1 MQEQEATIDASNITT
16 RTLNRELRKLASN
29 GVRKV
34 TIRNVDGVHYLAAGL
49 YGNLCLTI
57 NGSPGYF
64 LGTMMNGPEITVVGN
79 TGWFS
84 GDNLTNGRL
93 VINGHTGD
101 GLGQYMNN
109 GEIVVTGD
117 AGERVGALMRGGTIL
132 VGGDTGT
139 MTGLYMFSG
148 RIIVLGNLGD
158 FAGEMM
164 IGGEIYFSGKVE
176 SLGKNARVTELSL
189 EEIEKLKK
197 ILESAGFDTDYSFS
211 KIVPRQKRPFYGETQ
226 EVRHII
232 KKTLGRFKVE
242 VIKEIC
248 KKCGTCINV
257 CPQKVLSAVDGF
269 PVAVNE
275 ALCVN
280 CKACMEY
287 CPTGA
292 IRVYPLP
299 RAQEGVWNGE
309 IMNKILS
316 EAFLAHPV
324 VRGSGKKAWIPHFDD
339 LVFLNAQVSRP
350 PIDYYREPCDT
361 EVTLGA
367 RYAELPLKL
376 KAPIIIG
383 AMSFGAIS
391 KEAKLAI
398 AYAAKELGIAISTGE
413 GGIIP
418 EEREIAPLVIAQY
431 ASGRFGVSAEYL
443 RFSDAVEIKIGQ
455 GAKPGQGGLLLGE
468 KVVGEVSRIRGLPE
482 GSDAISPARH
492 LDIVGPEDLRMKIE
506 QLREITDWKVPIAV
520 KFAAGRVKDDV
531 KIAAKA
537 GADFVIVDGKPAGT
551 GAAPDSLI
559 EFAGIPTI
567 AAITQADAALKEI
580 GMRKEVSLIAS
591 GGIRT
596 GADVA
601 KALAL
606 GADAVAIAT
615 GVLVAMGCKR
625 CGLCFTGKCPY
636 GIATQDLNL
645 RKRLNVKVASARI
658 INYLKSVI
666 EELKMFT
673 QLSGKTS
680 IRNLE
685 KEDLRALTLEAS
697 MITGV
702 KLVGQ

>member
-1 MQEQEATIDASNITT
+1 MQEQEVTIDASNVTT
-16 RTLNRELRKLASN
+16 RALNRELRKLSSN
-29 GVRKV
+29 GIRKA
-34 TIRNVDGVHYLAAGL
+34 TIKNVDGIHYLAAGL
-49 YGNLCLTI
+49 NGNVSLTI
-57 NGSPGYF
+57 DGSPGYF
-64 LGTMMNGPEITVVGN
+64 LGTMMNGPEITVRGN
-79 TGWFS
+79 TGWFA
-84 GDNLTNGRL
+84 GDNMTEGSLT
-93 VINGHTGD
+93 VNGHTGD
-101 GLGQYMNN
+101 GLGQCMNN
-109 GEIVVTGD
+109 GKIVVTGD
-117 AGERVGALMRGGTIL
+117 AGDRVGALMRGGIIL
-132 VGGDTGT
+132 IGGDTGI
-139 MTGLYMFSG
+139 MTGLYMTSG

-158 FAGEMM
+158 FAGEMI

-176 SLGKNARVTELSL
+176 SLGKNARVTEVPL
-189 EEIEKLKK
+189 EEREELKR

-211 KIVPRQKRPFYGETQ
+211 KIVPRQKRPFYGEAQ
-226 EVRHII
+226 EAHVLKRII
-232 KKTLGRFKVE
+232 GRFKVE
-242 VIKEIC
+242 IIKEIC
-248 KKCGTCINV
+248 KKCGTCAKV
-257 CPQKVLSAVDGF
+257 CPQKVLSIVDSF
-269 PVAVNE
+269 PVAVSE

-280 CKACMEY
+280 CEACMEY

-299 RAQEGVWNGE
+299 RAQKGVWNE
-309 IMNKILS
+309 ETMNKILS

-324 VRGSGKKAWIPHFDD
+324 VRGSGKMSQISHFDD

-361 EVTLGA
+361 EVILGT
-367 RYAELPLKL
+367 RYAEHPLRL

-398 AYAAKELGIAISTGE
+398 AYAARELGVAVNTGE
-413 GGIIP
+413 GGMIP

-443 RFSDAVEIKIGQ
+443 RISDAVEIKIGQ

-468 KVVGEVSRIRGLPE
+468 KVVGEVSKIRGLPE

-520 KFAAGRVKDDV
+520 KFAAGRVRDDV

-537 GADFVIVDGKPAGT
+537 GADFIIIDGKPAGT
-551 GAAPDSLI
+551 GAAPESLI

-567 AAITQADAALKEI
+567 AAITQADAALKEV
-580 GMRKEVSLIAS
+580 GMRKEVSLVAS

-601 KALAL
+601 KAIAL

-636 GIATQDLNL
+636 GIATQDPNL
-645 RKRLNVKVASARI
+645 RKRLNVKVASIRVA
-658 INYLKSVI
+658 NYLKSVV

-697 MITGV
+697 MMTGV

>member
-1 MQEQEATIDASNITT
+1 MQEQEVTIDASNITT
-16 RTLNRELRKLASN
+16 RMLNRELKKLVNN
-29 GVRKV
+29 GTRKV
-34 TIRNVDGVHYLAAGL
+34 TIKNVDGVHYLAAGL
-49 YGNLCLTI
+49 KGNVCLTI
-57 NGSPGYF
+57 EGSPGYF
-64 LGTMMNGPEITVVGN
+64 LGTMMSGPEIIVTGN
-79 TGWFS
+79 TGWFA
-84 GDNLTNGRL
+84 GDNITEGSLI
-93 VINGHTGD
+93 INGHTGD
-101 GLGQYMNN
+101 GLGQCMHN
-109 GEIVVTGD
+109 GKIVVTGD
-117 AGERVGALMRGGTIL
+117 AGDRVGALMRGGTIL
-132 VGGDTGT
+132 VGGDTGI
-139 MTGLYMFSG
+139 MTGLYMLSG
-148 RIIVLGNLGD
+148 KIIVLGNLGD
-158 FAGEMM
+158 FAGEMI
-164 IGGEIYFSGKVE
+164 IGGELYFSGKVE
-176 SLGKNARVTELSL
+176 SLGKNAKITEVSL
-189 EEIEKLKK
+189 EEREELKK
-197 ILESAGFDTDYSFS
+197 ILYSNGFSTDYSFS
-211 KIVPRQKRPFYGETQ
+211 KIVPKHKRPFYGEIQ
-226 EVRHII
+226 EANALKKII
-232 KKTLGRFKVE
+232 GRFKVD
-242 VIKEIC
+242 VVKEIC
-248 KKCGTCINV
+248 KKCGTCASV
-257 CPQKVLSAVDGF
+257 CPQKVLSMVEGF

-299 RAQEGVWNGE
+299 RAQRSVWNE
-309 IMNKILS
+309 ETMNKIVS
-316 EAFLAHPV
+316 EAFLAHPL
-324 VRGSGKKAWIPHFDD
+324 VRGSGKMSRISHFDD

-350 PIDYYREPCDT
+350 PIDYYREPCET
-361 EVTLGA
+361 EVILGA
-367 RYAELPLKL
+367 RYAEHPLKL
-376 KAPIIIG
+376 SAPIIIG

-398 AYAAKELGIAISTGE
+398 AHAAKELGIAVSTGE
-413 GGIIP
+413 GGLVP
-418 EEREIAPLVIAQY
+418 EEREIAPLIIAQY

-443 RFSDAVEIKIGQ
+443 EVSDAVEIKIGQ

-468 KVVGEVSRIRGLPE
+468 KVVGEVSKIRGLPE

-537 GADFVIVDGKPAGT
+537 GADFIVVDGKPAGT

-580 GMRKEVSLIAS
+580 GMRNEVSLVAS

-615 GVLVAMGCKR
+615 GVLVAIGCKR

-636 GIATQDLNL
+636 GIATQDQNL
-645 RKRLNVKVASARI
+645 RRRLNVKSASIRAA
-658 INYLKSVI
+658 NYLKSVV

-680 IRNLE
+680 VKNLE

>member
-1 MQEQEATIDASNITT
+1 MQEQEVTIDASNITT
-16 RTLNRELRKLASN
+16 RMLNRELKKLVNN
-29 GVRKV
+29 GTRKV
-34 TIRNVDGVHYLAAGL
+34 TIKNVDGVHYLAAGL
-49 YGNLCLTI
+49 KGNVCLTI
-57 NGSPGYF
+57 EGSPGYF
-64 LGTMMNGPEITVVGN
+64 LGTMMSGPEIIVTGN
-79 TGWFS
+79 TGWFA
-84 GDNLTNGRL
+84 GDNITEGSLI
-93 VINGHTGD
+93 INGHTGD
-101 GLGQYMNN
+101 GLGQCMHN
-109 GEIVVTGD
+109 GKIVVTGD
-117 AGERVGALMRGGTIL
+117 AGDRVGALMRGGTIL
-132 VGGDTGT
+132 VGGDTGI
-139 MTGLYMFSG
+139 MTGLYMLSG
-148 RIIVLGNLGD
+148 KIIVLGNLGD
-158 FAGEMM
+158 FAGEMI
-164 IGGEIYFSGKVE
+164 IGGELYFSGKVE
-176 SLGKNARVTELSL
+176 SLGKNAKITEVSL
-189 EEIEKLKK
+189 EEREELKK
-197 ILESAGFDTDYSFS
+197 ILYSNGFSTDYSFS
-211 KIVPRQKRPFYGETQ
+211 KIVPKHKRPFYGEIQ
-226 EVRHII
+226 EANALKKII
-232 KKTLGRFKVE
+232 GRFKVD
-242 VIKEIC
+242 VVKEIC
-248 KKCGTCINV
+248 KKCGTCASV
-257 CPQKVLSAVDGF
+257 CPQKVLSMVEGF

-299 RAQEGVWNGE
+299 RAQRSVWNE
-309 IMNKILS
+309 ETMNKIVS
-316 EAFLAHPV
+316 EAFLAHPL
-324 VRGSGKKAWIPHFDD
+324 VRGSGKMSRISHFDD

-350 PIDYYREPCDT
+350 PIDYYREPCET
-361 EVTLGA
+361 EVILGA
-367 RYAELPLKL
+367 RYAEHPLKL
-376 KAPIIIG
+376 SAPIIIG

-398 AYAAKELGIAISTGE
+398 AHAAKELGIAVSTGE
-413 GGIIP
+413 GGLVP
-418 EEREIAPLVIAQY
+418 EEREIAPLIIAQY

-443 RFSDAVEIKIGQ
+443 EVSDAVEIKIGQ

-468 KVVGEVSRIRGLPE
+468 KVVGEVSKIRGLPE

-537 GADFVIVDGKPAGT
+537 GADFIVVDGKPAGT

-580 GMRKEVSLIAS
+580 GMRNEVSLVAS

-615 GVLVAMGCKR
+615 GVLVAIGCKR

-636 GIATQDLNL
+636 GIATQDQNL
-645 RKRLNVKVASARI
+645 RRRLNVKFASIRAA
-658 INYLKSVI
+658 NYLKSVV

-680 IRNLE
+680 VKNLE

>member
-1 MQEQEATIDASNITT
+1 MQEQEVTIDASNATA
-16 RTLNRELRKLASN
+16 RTLNRELRKLTNN
-29 GVRKV
+29 GVKKA
-34 TIRNVDGVHYLAAGL
+34 TIKNVDGIHYLAAGL
-49 YGNLCLTI
+49 NGNVRLTI
-57 NGSPGYF
+57 EGSPGYF
-64 LGTMMNGPEITVVGN
+64 LGTMMSGPEITVIGN
-79 TGWFS
+79 TGWFA
-84 GDNLTNGRL
+84 GDNMTEGSLT
-93 VINGHTGD
+93 INGHTGD

-109 GEIVVTGD
+109 GKIIVAGD
-117 AGERVGALMRGGTIL
+117 AGDRVGALMRGGTIL
-132 VGGDTGT
+132 VGGDTGI
-139 MTGLYMFSG
+139 MTGLYMISG

-158 FAGEMM
+158 FAGEMI

-176 SLGKNARVTELSL
+176 SLGKNARVAEVSL
-189 EEIEKLKK
+189 EEREELKR
-197 ILESAGFDTDYSFS
+197 IIESAGFDTDYSFS
-211 KIVPRQKRPFYGETQ
+211 KIVPKQKRPFYGETQ
-226 EVRHII
+226 DIHILKRI
-232 KKTLGRFKVE
+232 IGRFKVE
-242 VIKEIC
+242 VVREIC
-248 KKCGTCINV
+248 KKCGTCVSV
-257 CPQKVLSAVDGF
+257 CPQRVLSMVDGF
-269 PVAVNE
+269 PVAVGE
-275 ALCVN
+275 VLCVN

-299 RAQEGVWNGE
+299 KTQRGVWNEE

-324 VRGSGKKAWIPHFDD
+324 VRGSGKMSRISHFDD

-361 EVTLGA
+361 EVTLGT
-367 RYAELPLKL
+367 RYAERPLKL

-398 AYAAKELGIAISTGE
+398 AYAARELGIAVSTGE
-413 GGIIP
+413 GGMIP
-418 EEREIAPLVIAQY
+418 EEREMAPLVIAQY
-431 ASGRFGVSAEYL
+431 ASGRFGVSTEYL
-443 RFSDAVEIKIGQ
+443 RLSDAVEIKIGQ

-468 KVVGEVSRIRGLPE
+468 KVVGEVSKIRGLPE

-537 GADFVIVDGKPAGT
+537 GADFIIVDGKPAGT
-551 GAAPDSLI
+551 GAAPESLI

-567 AAITQADAALKEI
+567 AAITQADDALKEI

-596 GADVA
+596 GVDVA

-636 GIATQDLNL
+636 GIATQDPNL
-645 RKRLNVKVASARI
+645 RKRLNVKVASVRVA
-658 INYLKSVI
+658 NYLRSVV

-685 KEDLRALTLEAS
+685 KEDLRALSLEAS
-697 MITGV
+697 MMTGV

>member
-1 MQEQEATIDASNITT
+1 MQEQEVTIDASNVTT
-16 RTLNRELRKLASN
+16 RALNRELRKLSSN
-29 GVRKV
+29 GIRKA
-34 TIRNVDGVHYLAAGL
+34 TIKNVDGIHYLAAGL
-49 YGNLCLTI
+49 NGNVSLTI
-57 NGSPGYF
+57 DGSPGYF
-64 LGTMMNGPEITVVGN
+64 LGTMMNGPEITVRGN
-79 TGWFS
+79 TGWFA
-84 GDNLTNGRL
+84 GDNMTEGSLT
-93 VINGHTGD
+93 VNGHTGD
-101 GLGQYMNN
+101 GLGQCMNN
-109 GEIVVTGD
+109 GKIVVTGD
-117 AGERVGALMRGGTIL
+117 AGDRVGALMRGGIIL
-132 VGGDTGT
+132 IGGDTGI
-139 MTGLYMFSG
+139 MTGLYMTSG

-158 FAGEMM
+158 FAGEMI

-176 SLGKNARVTELSL
+176 SLGKNARVTEVPL
-189 EEIEKLKK
+189 EEREELKR

-211 KIVPRQKRPFYGETQ
+211 KIVPRQKRPFYGEAQ
-226 EVRHII
+226 EAHVLKRII
-232 KKTLGRFKVE
+232 GRFKVE
-242 VIKEIC
+242 IVREIC
-248 KKCGTCINV
+248 KRCGTCVKV
-257 CPQKVLSAVDGF
+257 CPQKVLSIVDSF
-269 PVAVNE
+269 PVAVSE

-280 CKACMEY
+280 CEACMEY
-287 CPTGA
+287 CPSGA

-299 RAQEGVWNGE
+299 RAQKGVWNE
-309 IMNKILS
+309 ETMNKILS

-324 VRGSGKKAWIPHFDD
+324 VRGSGKMSQISHFDD

-361 EVTLGA
+361 EVILGT
-367 RYAELPLKL
+367 RYAEHPLRL

-398 AYAAKELGIAISTGE
+398 AYAARELGVAVSTGE
-413 GGIIP
+413 GGMIP

-443 RFSDAVEIKIGQ
+443 RISDAVEIKIGQ

-468 KVVGEVSRIRGLPE
+468 KVVGEVSKIRGLPE

-520 KFAAGRVKDDV
+520 KFAAGRVRDDV

-537 GADFVIVDGKPAGT
+537 GADFIIIDGKPAGT
-551 GAAPDSLI
+551 GAAPESLI

-567 AAITQADAALKEI
+567 AAITQADAALKEV
-580 GMRKEVSLIAS
+580 GMRKEVSLVAS

-601 KALAL
+601 KAIAL

-636 GIATQDLNL
+636 GIATQDPNL
-645 RKRLNVKVASARI
+645 RKRLNVKVASIRVA
-658 INYLKSVI
+658 NYLKSVV

-697 MITGV
+697 MMTGV

>member
-1 MQEQEATIDASNITT
+1 MQEQEVTIDASNTT
-16 RTLNRELRKLASN
+16 ARTLNRELRKLTNN
-29 GVRKV
+29 GIKKV
-34 TIRNVDGVHYLAAGL
+34 TLKGVDGIHYLAAGL
-49 YGNLCLTI
+49 SGSVSLMI
-57 NGSPGYF
+57 DGSPGYF
-64 LGTMMNGPEITVVGN
+64 LGTMMNGPEITVTGN
-79 TGWFS
+79 TGWFA
-84 GDNLTNGRL
+84 GDNMTEGTLT
-93 VINGHTGD
+93 IKGHTGD

-109 GEIVVTGD
+109 GRIVVTGD
-117 AGERVGALMRGGTIL
+117 AGDRVGALMRGGTIL
-132 VGGDTGT
+132 VGGDTGI
-139 MTGLYMFSG
+139 MTGLYMISG
-148 RIIVLGNLGD
+148 KIIVLGNIGD

-176 SLGKNARVTELSL
+176 SLGKNARVTEVSL
-189 EEIEKLKK
+189 EEMWELKK
-197 ILESAGFDTDYSFS
+197 VLESSGFDTDYSFS
-211 KIVPRQKRPFYGETQ
+211 KIVPRQKRPFYGEVQ
-226 EVRHII
+226 EVHAL
-232 KKTLGRFKVE
+232 KKFIGRFRVE
-242 VIKEIC
+242 VVKEIC
-248 KKCGTCINV
+248 KKCGTCVSV
-257 CPQKVLSAVDGF
+257 CPQKVLSIVNGF
-269 PVAVNE
+269 PVAVSE

-280 CKACMEY
+280 CRACIEY

-299 RAQEGVWNGE
+299 RAQRGVWNE
-309 IMNKILS
+309 ETINKIIS
-316 EAFLAHPV
+316 EAFLAHPT
-324 VRGSGKKAWIPHFDD
+324 VRGSGKMGRISHFDD

-361 EVTLGA
+361 EVILGA
-367 RYAELPLKL
+367 RYAERPLRL
-376 KAPIIIG
+376 KVPIIVG

-398 AYAAKELGIAISTGE
+398 AYATKELGIAVSTGE
-413 GGIIP
+413 GGMIP

-443 RFSDAVEIKIGQ
+443 RTSDAVEIKIGQ

-468 KVVGEVSRIRGLPE
+468 KVIGEVSKIRRLPE

-506 QLREITDWKVPIAV
+506 QLREVTDWKVPIAV

-537 GADFVIVDGKPAGT
+537 GADFVIIDGKPAGT
-551 GAAPDSLI
+551 GAAPESLI

-580 GMRKEVSLIAS
+580 GMRKEVSLVAS

-636 GIATQDLNL
+636 GIATQDPNL

-658 INYLKSVI
+658 TNYLKSVV

-680 IRNLE
+680 VRNLE

-697 MITGV
+697 MMTGV

>member
-1 MQEQEATIDASNITT
+1 M
-16 RTLNRELRKLASN
+16 LNRELKKLVNN
-29 GVRKV
+29 GTRKV
-34 TIRNVDGVHYLAAGL
+34 TIKNVDGVHYLAAGL
-49 YGNLCLTI
+49 KGNVCLTI
-57 NGSPGYF
+57 EGSPGYF
-64 LGTMMNGPEITVVGN
+64 LGTMMSGPEIIVTGN
-79 TGWFS
+79 TGWFA
-84 GDNLTNGRL
+84 GDNITEGSLI
-93 VINGHTGD
+93 INGHTGD
-101 GLGQYMNN
+101 GLGQCMHN
-109 GEIVVTGD
+109 GKIVVTGD
-117 AGERVGALMRGGTIL
+117 AGDRVGALMRGGTIL
-132 VGGDTGT
+132 VGGDTGI
-139 MTGLYMFSG
+139 MTGLYMLSG
-148 RIIVLGNLGD
+148 KIIVLGNLGD
-158 FAGEMM
+158 FAGEMI
-164 IGGEIYFSGKVE
+164 IGGELYFSGKVE
-176 SLGKNARVTELSL
+176 SLGKNAKITEVSL
-189 EEIEKLKK
+189 EEREELKK
-197 ILESAGFDTDYSFS
+197 ILYSNGFSTDYSFS
-211 KIVPRQKRPFYGETQ
+211 KIVPKHKRPFYGEIQ
-226 EVRHII
+226 EANALKKII
-232 KKTLGRFKVE
+232 GRFKVD
-242 VIKEIC
+242 VVKEIC
-248 KKCGTCINV
+248 KKCGTCASV
-257 CPQKVLSAVDGF
+257 CPQKVLSMVEGF

-299 RAQEGVWNGE
+299 RAQRSVWNE
-309 IMNKILS
+309 ETMNKIVS
-316 EAFLAHPV
+316 EAFLAHPL
-324 VRGSGKKAWIPHFDD
+324 VRGSGKMSRISHFDD

-350 PIDYYREPCDT
+350 PIDYYREPCET
-361 EVTLGA
+361 EVILGA
-367 RYAELPLKL
+367 RYAEHPLKL
-376 KAPIIIG
+376 SAPIIIG

-398 AYAAKELGIAISTGE
+398 AHAAKELGIAVSTGE
-413 GGIIP
+413 GGLVP
-418 EEREIAPLVIAQY
+418 EEREIAPLIIAQY

-443 RFSDAVEIKIGQ
+443 EVSDAVEIKIGQ

-468 KVVGEVSRIRGLPE
+468 KVVGEVSKIRGLPE

-537 GADFVIVDGKPAGT
+537 GADFIVVDGKPAGT

-580 GMRKEVSLIAS
+580 GMRNEVSLVAS

-615 GVLVAMGCKR
+615 GVLVAIGCKR

-636 GIATQDLNL
+636 GIATQDQNL
-645 RKRLNVKVASARI
+645 RRRLNVKFASIRAA
-658 INYLKSVI
+658 NYLKSVV

-680 IRNLE
+680 VKNLE

>member
-1 MQEQEATIDASNITT
+1 MQEQEVTIDTNNITA
-16 RTLNRELRKLASN
+16 RMLNRELRKLVNN
-29 GVRKV
+29 GIRKA
-34 TIRNVDGVHYLAAGL
+34 TIKNVDGIHYIAAGL
-49 YGNLCLTI
+49 NGHISLTI
-57 NGSPGYF
+57 DGSPGYF
-64 LGTMMNGPEITVVGN
+64 LGTMMNGPEITVIGN
-79 TGWFS
+79 TGWFA
-84 GDNLTNGRL
+84 GDNMTEGSLT
-93 VINGHTGD
+93 VNGHTGD

-109 GEIVVTGD
+109 GRIVVTGD
-117 AGERVGALMRGGTIL
+117 AGDRVGALMRGGTIL
-132 VGGDTGT
+132 VGGDTGI
-139 MTGLYMFSG
+139 MTGLYMISG

-158 FAGEMM
+158 FAGEMI
-164 IGGEIYFSGKVE
+164 IGGKIYFSEKVE
-176 SLGKNARVTELSL
+176 SLGKNARVAEVSL
-189 EEIEKLKK
+189 EEKEELKK
-197 ILESAGFDTDYSFS
+197 ILDSAGFDTDYSFS
-211 KIVPRQKRPFYGETQ
+211 KIVPKQRRPFYGEVQ
-226 EVRHII
+226 EVHVLKR
-232 KKTLGRFKVE
+232 TTGRFKVE
-242 VIKEIC
+242 IVKEIC
-248 KKCGTCINV
+248 KRCGTCVSV
-257 CPQKVLSAVDGF
+257 CPQKVLSIVDGF

-299 RAQEGVWNGE
+299 RAQRGVWNE
-309 IMNKILS
+309 ETMSKILS

-324 VRGSGKKAWIPHFDD
+324 VRGSGKMSQISHFDD
-339 LVFLNAQVSRP
+339 LIFLNAQVSRP

-361 EVTLGA
+361 EVILGT
-367 RYAELPLKL
+367 RYAEHPLRL

-398 AYAAKELGIAISTGE
+398 AYAARELGIAVSTGE
-413 GGIIP
+413 GGMIP

-443 RFSDAVEIKIGQ
+443 RTSDAIEIKIGQ

-468 KVVGEVSRIRGLPE
+468 KVVGEVSKIRGLPE

-492 LDIVGPEDLRMKIE
+492 LDIVGPEDLKMKIE
-506 QLREITDWKVPIAV
+506 QLREITDWKVPVAV

-537 GADFVIVDGKPAGT
+537 GADFIIIDGKPAGT
-551 GAAPDSLI
+551 GAAPESLI

-567 AAITQADAALKEI
+567 AAITQADVALKEV
-580 GMRKEVSLIAS
+580 GVRKEVSLVAS

-596 GADVA
+596 GVDVA
-601 KALAL
+601 KAIAL

-636 GIATQDLNL
+636 GIATQDPNL
-645 RKRLNVKVASARI
+645 RKRLNVKVASVRVA
-658 INYLKSVI
+658 NYLKSVV

-697 MITGV
+697 MMTGV